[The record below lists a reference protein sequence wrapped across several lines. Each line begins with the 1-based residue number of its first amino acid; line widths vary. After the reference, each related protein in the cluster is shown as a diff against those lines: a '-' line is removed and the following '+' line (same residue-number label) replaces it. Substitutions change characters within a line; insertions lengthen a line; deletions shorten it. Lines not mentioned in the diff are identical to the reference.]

1 MRPLWIAALACCTV
15 AAIANA
21 QDAAKSAAYPTKP
34 IRFVVP
40 FADGS
45 APGLVSRRPV
55 RGQGA
60 HAAGFHTIAAMASPF
75 PSKPIRFVVPFAPG
89 GGTDLIG
96 RIIAQQLHE
105 ELGQSVVVDNRAG
118 AGSSVGADIVAKA
131 PPDGYTLLLGNI
143 SLAFNPALYRKLPY
157 DALIDLAPVTLVA
170 VQPNIVVIHPGLAAT
185 TVGEFAALARA
196 RPGKIAY
203 ASAGVGAGTHL
214 AAVMLEQILRIELL
228 HVPYKGTGPALTDV
242 IGGQVHMMVS
252 TFASAL
258 PHVKSGRLRAL
269 GVTSAKRSGAAPEV
283 PTLMEAG
290 VPGYDYSTW
299 YGLLVPART
308 PHAII
313 DALHRKTLKALA
325 QEEVRRK
332 LEGQGVETVTGTP
345 AGFGAYLKSETAKWT
360 GVVRAAGIT
369 PQ

>member
-1 MRPLWIAALACCTV
+1 MKLLRIAVVACCIFVTGANAHAAGFYTV
-15 AAIANA
+15 A
-21 QDAAKSAAYPTKP
+21 DTTLLSYPTKP
-34 IRFVVP
+34 IRF
-40 FADGS
+40 
-45 APGLVSRRPV
+45 
-55 RGQGA
+55 
-60 HAAGFHTIAAMASPF
+60 I
-75 PSKPIRFVVPFAPG
+75 VPFAPG
-89 GGTDLIG
+89 GGTDIIG
-96 RIIAQQLHE
+96 RIVAQLLHE
-105 ELGQSVVVDNRAG
+105 ELGQLVVVDNRAG
-118 AGSSVGADIVAKA
+118 AGSSVGTEIVAKA

-143 SLAFNPALYRKLPY
+143 SLAFNPALYRKLSY
-157 DALIDLAPVTLVA
+157 DALTDLAPVTLVA
-170 VQPNIVVIHPGLAAT
+170 VQPNIVVIFPGLAAT

-196 RPGKIAY
+196 KPGQITY

-214 AAVMLEQILRIELL
+214 AGVMLEQILKIKLL

-269 GVTSAKRSGAAPEV
+269 GVTSAKRSSATPDV

-308 PHAII
+308 PRPII
-313 DALHRKTLKALA
+313 DQLHRATLKALA
-325 QEEVRRK
+325 QADARHK
-332 LEGQGVETVTGTP
+332 LEAQGVETITDTP
-345 AGFGAYLKSETAKWT
+345 AEFGAYLKSETAKWT